1 MTTSNRSFLEKADL
15 AIADLTAGGGYL
27 QPRQA
32 KKFLRLMIKQSELL
46 RWVTAPPMSA
56 PSQSFPKIAF
66 RQRVLKPE
74 PSVGALPAAD
84 RSGPDIDS
92 VQLEAKAFKG
102 EVRLYDQVLEDNI
115 EEGMLRQT
123 IMQLLADAVARDTED
138 VVINGDVTSTD
149 PTLAQLDGILKQ
161 ATSNVVDAAGAS
173 LDKNLLTDT
182 LKSLPSQYLKLRKQM
197 KFLTAAD
204 AELDYRNRLADRETT
219 AGDRYLESDAPVLV
233 AGVPLTAVPLF
244 PDNLGPS
251 GNQTSVLLT
260 HPKNIYVGFWKRI
273 KLETQRDVSEGCLKV
288 VVRLR
293 FDVKYADEPGVAKLI
308 NVQL

>member
-27 QPRQA
+27 QPKQA

-46 RWVTAPPMSA
+46 KWVTAPPMSA

-66 RQRVLKPE
+66 SGRVLRPE
-74 PSVGALPAAD
+74 PATGPISAAD
-84 RSGPDIDS
+84 RGKPDIDS

-102 EVRLYDQVLEDNI
+102 EVRLYDQVLEDNV

-123 IMQLLADAVARDTED
+123 IMQLLAEAVARDTED
-138 VVINGDVTSTD
+138 VVINGDTASPD
-149 PTLAQLDGILKQ
+149 ATLAQLDGILKQ
-161 ATSNVVDAAGAS
+161 ATSNLVDAAGAP
-173 LDKNLLTDT
+173 LNKDLLTDT

-197 KFLTAAD
+197 KFMTATD
-204 AELDYRNRLADRETT
+204 AELDYRNRLADRETA

-233 AGVPLTAVPLF
+233 AGVPLTPVPLF
-244 PDNLGPS
+244 PETLGA
-251 GNQTSVLLT
+251 GGDQTAVLLT
-260 HPKNIYVGFWKRI
+260 HPKNIYVGFWKQI
-273 KLETQRDVSEGCLKV
+273 KIETARDVSEGCLKV

-293 FDVKYADEPGVAKLI
+293 FDVKFADEQGVAKLI